1 MICPMSDLFAQAT
14 KPIKEDGYT
23 ADDIMVLEGRE
34 AVRMRPGMFIGGTD
48 DNALHHLAV
57 EIIDNA
63 MDEVV
68 AGHANRVEMHL
79 SEDGSLTIR
88 DNGRGI
94 PVEKHPKFP
103 KQSTLEVVLTVLH
116 AGGKFSDKLYQT
128 AGGLHGVGVSVVNAL
143 SSFLEAEVVRD
154 KVLWRQ
160 TYREGIPEG
169 NVKKVGPMPNRR
181 GTRITFIPDK
191 AIFGEGACLKPK
203 KLYAMAKAKA
213 YLFRGVE
220 IRWSCDACLVKEG
233 DGVPSEATLHFPS
246 GLKDYLTSYLE
257 QEQSVVQS
265 CFYGQAELACKG
277 GKVEWAIGWVDGDSG
292 FSQSYCNTISTPQG
306 GTHENGLRQALTKG
320 IRHYAEMTGVKKASI
335 ITPEDVF
342 DSACVVLSA
351 FIPNPQF
358 LGQTKEKLVSSNV
371 AKLVETAMRDHVD
384 HWLGG
389 NRAVGDALIGYIMA
403 KAESRLA
410 RKSQK
415 ATARKTI
422 TQRLRLPGKLTD
434 CTRAERKGTEIF
446 VVEGDSAGGSAKSA
460 RNRETQAILPLRGKI
475 LNVASSSADKT
486 NANQALAD
494 LALALGCGT
503 GKHYDYA
510 GLRYDR
516 VIIMTDADVDGAHI
530 ASLLMTFFYCEM
542 PHLISRGHLYL
553 AKPPLYRLVQGAN
566 TYYAQ
571 DDKEKDKLLRKL
583 EKKRGNIEV
592 GRFKGLGEMTAKQ
605 LKETTMDPASRQLL
619 RVELPEEVAP
629 VTTRVNH
636 LMGNK
641 AEHRFRFIQ
650 ERALEVEDIDGLLDV

>member
-1 MICPMSDLFAQAT
+1 MISPMSDLFT
-14 KPIKEDGYT
+14 PNNKPSKEEGYT
-23 ADDIMVLEGRE
+23 AEDIMVLEGRE

-48 DNALHHLAV
+48 DNALHHLAT

-94 PVEKHPKFP
+94 PVEPHPKFP

-143 SSFLEAEVVRD
+143 SSFLEAEVIRD
-154 KVLWRQ
+154 KTLWRQ

-169 NVKKVGPMPNRR
+169 KVKKVGPMPNRR
-181 GTRITFIPDK
+181 GTRITFLPDK
-191 AIFGEGACLKPK
+191 TIFGEQAKLKPK
-203 KLYAMAKAKA
+203 RLFTMAKAKA

-220 IRWSCDACLVKEG
+220 IRWSCDASLVSEK
-233 DGVPSEATLHFPS
+233 DNIPSEAVLHFPE
-246 GLKDYLTSYLE
+246 GLQDYLKAYLE
-257 QEQSVVQS
+257 KEQAIVQS
-265 CFYGQAELACKG
+265 SFYGETKLPCQG
-277 GKVEWAIGWVDGDSG
+277 GRAEWAIGWVEGDAG
-292 FSQSYCNTISTPQG
+292 FAQSYCNTIATPQG
-306 GTHENGLRQALTKG
+306 GTHENGLRQAIVKG
-320 IRHYAEMTGVKKASI
+320 IRQYAEMTGIKKASI

-342 DSACVVLSA
+342 DSACILLSV

-371 AKLVETAMRDHVD
+371 AKMVETAIRDHVD
-384 HWLGG
+384 HWLSG
-389 NRAVGDALIGYIMA
+389 NRTVSDALIAYIME
-403 KAESRLA
+403 KAEARVA
-410 RKSQK
+410 RKTQK

-434 CTRAERKGTEIF
+434 CSRAERKDTEIF
-446 VVEGDSAGGSAKSA
+446 VVEGDSAGGSAKA
-460 RNRETQAILPLRGKI
+460 GRDRETQAILPLRGKI

-486 NANQALAD
+486 SANQALAD

-503 GKHYDYA
+503 GKHYDYS

-542 PHLISRGHLYL
+542 PHLVKKGHLYL
-553 AKPPLYRLVQGAN
+553 AKPPLYRLVQGTQ

-571 DDKEKDKLLRKL
+571 DDKEKEKLLKKL
-583 EKKRGNIEV
+583 EKKRGSIDIS
-592 GRFKGLGEMTAKQ
+592 RFKGLGEMTAKQ
-605 LKETTMDPASRQLL
+605 LKETTMDPTTRQLL

-650 ERALEVEDIDGLLDV
+650 ERALEVENLEELLDI